1 MSQVTPSDSWQRARS
16 KTAAITAFKRPVRPV
31 AKGSRRVT
39 QLSGSYV
46 YFLVLERSWWYAI
59 TLALGLYVISIAF
72 CALVASTA
80 RLANTQ
86 RDLEEDILDSVA
98 PRWEKCLRF
107 AAAHILTMSGG
118 SVVPVDRWSHVLS
131 WLQIALG
138 LLVNVFVF
146 SVVVA
151 KFQAPQSDLV
161 WSSGC
166 VILSRDGVPHL
177 LMRVGNLRCHT
188 LYSPRIRLTLLRRHV
203 TQEGESYFR
212 RDDLSV
218 DQPSVMSGIH
228 TVAHAIDDASP
239 LRELYESGTL
249 LKDAGEALLIHA
261 VVQAFDNVYG
271 GDLSATHTYGKGSL
285 LEGAFADMI
294 RSEGGRTTIDWDNFN
309 ATRPLGSPVRDA
321 DPEPAAPQPGRP
333 YISCGSARAS
343 YGTGNA
349 LDGGA
354 PRSALEPYCPYSTR
368 LCLLLAEG
376 GVDFTMV
383 KIDLTAVQGW
393 YQAAFK
399 PGDAPA
405 MWGTPGGRAGE
416 GWVGGSKEC
425 RDRAVAEHEGVRRA
439 NEARASVS
447 EAEVAAFGE
456 TLIFGGLAPRIAG
469 STHPKGSKVFV
480 FMLNK
485 TLGVETATAL
495 LAREDKGKAMDEA
508 RVLCR
513 DRLTGALQEV
523 SKLLAAAER
532 QGGFL
537 GGKAP
542 DPSDINLGGAVYT
555 VKALLDSGL
564 AADGKMTP
572 ELERYLQRWC
582 ERDSWLKVY
591 GTGQSFNAVIVR
603 SFANKL
609 CTVAPDVC
617 SPDSVRDACDK
628 ARRLDPRVKTTG
640 TTTTHD
646 APLGNDDGAICI

>member
-1 MSQVTPSDSWQRARS
+1 MSRVTPSDSWQRARS

-31 AKGSRRVT
+31 ATGSRVT

-46 YFLVLERSWWYAI
+46 YFLVLERSWYYAV
-59 TLALGLYVISIAF
+59 TLALGLYIISIVV
-72 CALVASTA
+72 CALIASTA

-86 RDLEEDILDSVA
+86 RDLEENILGTGAVA

-118 SVVPVDRWSHVLS
+118 SVVPVDRWSHILS

-161 WSSGC
+161 WSEGC
-166 VILSRDGVPHL
+166 VIISRDGVPHL

-188 LYSPRIRLTLLRRHV
+188 LYSPRIRLTLLRRHI
-203 TQEGESYFR
+203 TQEGESYYR

-239 LRELYESGTL
+239 LRELYESGAL
-249 LKDAGEALLIHA
+249 QKLEGLLIHA

-321 DPEPAAPQPGRP
+321 DPEPPAPKPGRP

-343 YGTGNA
+343 YGTANP

-393 YQAAFK
+393 YSASFQ

-405 MWGTPGGRAGE
+405 MWGTPGGKAGE
-416 GWVGGSKEC
+416 GWVGGSREC

-469 STHPKGSKVFV
+469 STHPKGSKVFA
-480 FMLNK
+480 FMLKK

-495 LAREDKGKAMDEA
+495 LARDDTATAMEEA
-508 RVLCR
+508 RSGCR
-513 DRLTGALQEV
+513 DKLKVALRDV

-537 GGKAP
+537 GGKIP

-564 AADGKMTP
+564 ADVDAKMP
-572 ELERYLQRWC
+572 PALERYLERWC
-582 ERDSWLKVY
+582 RRDSWV
-591 GTGQSFNAVIVR
+591 GVR
-603 SFANKL
+603 RPAKGLHLFSRRWRARHRR
-609 CTVAPDVC
+609 DS
-617 SPDSVRDACDK
+617 SPIPRSSRST
-628 ARRLDPRVKTTG
+628 ARASHSTP
-640 TTTTHD
+640 
-646 APLGNDDGAICI
+646 

>member
-1 MSQVTPSDSWQRARS
+1 MS
-16 KTAAITAFKRPVRPV
+16 
-31 AKGSRRVT
+31 
-39 QLSGSYV
+39 
-46 YFLVLERSWWYAI
+46 E
-59 TLALGLYVISIAF
+59 
-72 CALVASTA
+72 
-80 RLANTQ
+80 
-86 RDLEEDILDSVA
+86 
-98 PRWEKCLRF
+98 
-107 AAAHILTMSGG
+107 G

-218 DQPSVMSGIH
+218 DQPATMSGIH
-228 TVAHAIDDASP
+228 TVAHAIDDGSP
-239 LRELYESGTL
+239 LCELYESGAL
-249 LKDAGEALLIHA
+249 RRLDGLLIHA

-309 ATRPLGSPVRDA
+309 ATRPLASPIRDA
-321 DPEPAAPQPGRP
+321 DPEPPAPKPGRP

-343 YGTGNA
+343 YGTANP

-383 KIDLTAVQGW
+383 KIDLTAVQDW

-405 MWGTPGGRAGE
+405 MWGTPGGKSVSE

-447 EAEVAAFGE
+447 EAEVATFGE

-469 STHPKGSKVFV
+469 STHPKGSKVFA
-480 FMLNK
+480 FMLKK
-485 TLGVETATAL
+485 TLGVERATAL
-495 LAREDKGKAMDEA
+495 LARDDKDKAMDEA

-513 DRLTGALQEV
+513 DRLKQALKEV
-523 SKLLAAAER
+523 SKLLAAAEG

-537 GGKAP
+537 GLQDP

-564 AADGKMTP
+564 ADVDAKMPP
-572 ELERYLQRWC
+572 ELERYLERWC
-582 ERDSWLKVY
+582 RRDSWVGFRRPAKGLHLV
-591 GTGQSFNAVIVR
+591 SRRWRARHRRDSSPIPRR
-603 SFANKL
+603 SSKS
-609 CTVAPDVC
+609 TAPA
-617 SPDSVRDACDK
+617 SYSTP
-628 ARRLDPRVKTTG
+628 
-640 TTTTHD
+640 
-646 APLGNDDGAICI
+646 